1 MSLVWEGPTCAVNLA
16 SDWTPTDVA
25 NFEIEYEFTS
35 TEALGSQN
43 LLFSGGPPKVRFLSG
58 NHYVGWS
65 DGGQAFAYIT
75 KPPVETK
82 IKFKLRWTANNSFDV
97 YINDAFDSTVSIP
110 AGDEIAAFSV
120 RSIGYSDASLG
131 LTAGWVMHEV
141 RLTDLETP
149 SNSSVYLFD
158 QESGSTLVDSGPLG
172 NDGTLA
178 NWADA
183 NAAWTGAPS
192 PTLSIA
198 NDLQPGAS
206 FTLNYSN
213 YAAVPVSPVTIR
225 DSNNNSI
232 TVPVTINDNGDG
244 TGTATGTMP
253 SLPSSG
259 TSQGLLFG
267 NVTVEL
273 GT

>member
-1 MSLVWEGPTCAVNLA
+1 MTVLA
-16 SDWTPTDVA
+16 SFDIRDNAT
-25 NFEIEYEFTS
+25 
-35 TEALGSQN
+35 TEA
-43 LLFSGGPPKVRFLSG
+43 
-58 NHYVGWS
+58 GWV
-65 DGGQAFAYIT
+65 AA
-75 KPPVETK
+75 
-82 IKFKLRWTANNSFDV
+82 NSFGQGQS
-97 YINDAFDSTVSIP
+97 ITQNGITLTV
-110 AGDEIAAFSV
+110 DAAFS
-120 RSIGYSDASLG
+120 SFIGKTTVIESDFHGIPELVWDSGGAVNVGAGTALRLSG
-131 LTAGWVMHEV
+131 LTAGQQGFIRFGGGVTNSGRHRLLTVGGTTYQNDNPGGTAPITPEAPTDAPFTADVNGEV
-141 RLTDLETP
+141 AFTLDAVSVNAVFDFIQVIGTP
-149 SNSSVYLFD
+149 SPAVAL
-158 QESGSTLVDSGPLG
+158 
-172 NDGTLA
+172 
-178 NWADA
+178 
-183 NAAWTGAPS
+183 
-192 PTLSIA
+192 A

-213 YAAVPVSPVTIR
+213 YDAVPVSPVTIR